1 MGTNNLIV
9 LDKSNLGTGHKI
21 TARDYTTTNK
31 IMVFKYLKL
40 EKITFY
46 YKKKTFSIICD
57 GP

>member
-9 LDKSNLGTGHKI
+9 LDRTNLGTGHKI

-46 YKKKTFSIICD
+46 YKKKHFQ
-57 GP
+57 